1 MPNGRLSL
9 SDIQSELVQRRP
21 PSWAGLASCSQPTLE
36 PTCYAL
42 LALGSKPTTVL
53 EIAQHFLLRA
63 QNPNGSESVLHSTLL
78 LRSTATILSRLGPAD
93 TSAWVQF
100 RKSMDHLLEQPR
112 QAKCNLS

>member
-53 EIAQHFLLRA
+53 EIAQQFLLRA
-63 QNPNGSESVLHSTLL
+63 QNPNGSESV